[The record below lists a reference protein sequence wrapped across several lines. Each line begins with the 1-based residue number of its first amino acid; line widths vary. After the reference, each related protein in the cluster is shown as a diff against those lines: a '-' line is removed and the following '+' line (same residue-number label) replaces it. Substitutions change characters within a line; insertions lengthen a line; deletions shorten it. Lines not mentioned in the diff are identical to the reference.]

1 MIPKA
6 FRQKRKQTQLQVR
19 IWEDL
24 PERVSKP
31 RTALYQLM
39 KYCIYIDIEILIRE
53 NLHSLSP
60 KSSLW
65 MGRIMWTL
73 SRKKQRYKLSMYPN
87 RMPTKAK
94 NEKNENLIL
103 TFVPYIYKDSRNMI
117 QIVCW
122 YRFVI
127 NLLNLISM
135 GYRQTWF
142 LYLLIYPQ
150 NDLSYMKVDIV
161 TR

>member
-24 PERVSKP
+24 PERVSKA

-60 KSSLW
+60 KSSL
-65 MGRIMWTL
+65 
-73 SRKKQRYKLSMYPN
+73 
-87 RMPTKAK
+87 
-94 NEKNENLIL
+94 
-103 TFVPYIYKDSRNMI
+103 
-117 QIVCW
+117 
-122 YRFVI
+122 
-127 NLLNLISM
+127 
-135 GYRQTWF
+135 
-142 LYLLIYPQ
+142 
-150 NDLSYMKVDIV
+150 
-161 TR
+161 

>member
-1 MIPKA
+1 
-6 FRQKRKQTQLQVR
+6 
-19 IWEDL
+19 
-24 PERVSKP
+24 
-31 RTALYQLM
+31 M
-39 KYCIYIDIEILIRE
+39 K
-53 NLHSLSP
+53 
-60 KSSLW
+60 
-65 MGRIMWTL
+65 
-73 SRKKQRYKLSMYPN
+73 
-87 RMPTKAK
+87 
-94 NEKNENLIL
+94 KNENLIL